1 MKKTIFPFLFIL
13 LLISCNKKDDNNV
26 DKNSVLNSFIS
37 LTAERDTILTG
48 QSTSISAVV
57 DGDKVTFS
65 WTATAGDILG
75 SGSKINY
82 IAPTC
87 TPGSNEVKCTVSAS
101 NKTES
106 KTIIITVL

>member
-1 MKKTIFPFLFIL
+1 MKKIIFPLLFLIL
-13 LLISCNKKDDNNV
+13 IVSCDKKDDNNI
-26 DKNSVLNSFIS
+26 DENSTLTSFIS
-37 LTAERDTILTG
+37 LTAENDTIFSG
-48 QSTSISAVV
+48 QSTHISAVV
-57 DGDKVTFS
+57 DGDKVTYS

-75 SGSKINY
+75 SGNKISY
-82 IAPTC
+82 VAPTC

>member
-1 MKKTIFPFLFIL
+1 MKKNIFPFLLFLLFIA
-13 LLISCNKKDDNNV
+13 CDKKDDNKI
-26 DKNSVLNSFIS
+26 DENSTLNSFIS
-37 LTAERDTILTG
+37 LTAENDTIFTG
-48 QSTSISAVV
+48 QSTNISAVV

-75 SGSKINY
+75 SGNKISY
-82 IAPTC
+82 VAPTC
-87 TPGSNEVKCTVSAS
+87 TPGSNEIKCTVSAS